1 MCGFTLL
8 TSLFFLICCNFYADG
23 LLWKGPSFYCKLLL
37 LFQLDALSKSHPYNP
52 LWAQLGEL
60 YGALGYPLKIAK
72 TVVTSGA
79 KKVELLNR
87 ILSSLTY
94 FIRCSEVE
102 KRVVVESQDSTEE
115 QFGDLSAA
123 TSCQSN
129 SSSRTTLL
137 NEDPQPS
144 HSSFTRRFLSSHDV
158 MTVFDNR
165 VDHGVEIGREL
176 QAENS
181 FCPFPDKCSNNMK
194 MTSSPLP
201 SKVIKGDCY
210 SVHNVCD
217 SKERDFSSAQKS
229 VPLDQSSVGYVRK
242 DGHLLVPPGGGMRR
256 TPSFMKR
263 LDNTISAIE
272 LENSD
277 PKSCVGTGRLYPS
290 LADLQIDDETED
302 SKFPLHPDN
311 KPSVAD
317 LERVELNNVKSDFS
331 FRHEDIS
338 LKVSRLC
345 RVPTSAILYHL
356 QNEDNGKD
364 SKVEEVLLPKR
375 VESERQRS
383 SVKTSPIFKAK
394 PSEVLENS
402 ENLLSGSCTVSCEK
416 ISVKSVS
423 EDEDRSG
430 KGDVIFVIGDN
441 EQLIDIKQSHK
452 CESEH
457 IEKAVSN
464 DKKTLDHDACDDYPS
479 VLSTSSLHAPP
490 LFCEHEFD
498 SAKKFQS
505 DTNVGS
511 GKHDFLEENINVPG
525 REKRTKQCTTCS
537 TSKSGYR
544 VITVRPSV
552 IELEREHGGLKTDLS
567 VENYVRTSR
576 PVSRSLSLLSP
587 LSGEKVGK
595 KTSPLC
601 RRHSDCV
608 CDISRYLKAYH
619 SVRFHFERCEG
630 VLMNYIE
637 GRDQKKSLHQ
647 TDKKTDKVAEARGNF
662 CLHESSVVC
671 ENYSCLD
678 TDTFNI
684 GCRTVMDKS
693 VVDKI
698 SDNLDMCVMG
708 GQKYPCCKNGYVS
721 EGNAI
726 FDDYSSLSE
735 DDVLCDSTSN
745 RKTEEDGITSAEQQQ
760 YESLLELPMPRLVQI
775 LYQV

>member
-1 MCGFTLL
+1 
-8 TSLFFLICCNFYADG
+8 
-23 LLWKGPSFYCKLLL
+23 
-37 LFQLDALSKSHPYNP
+37 LDALSKSHPYNP

-60 YGALGYPLKIAK
+60 YGALGFPLKVAK
-72 TVVTSGA
+72 TIVTSGA

-102 KRVVVESQDSTEE
+102 KRVIERQDSTEE

-123 TSCQSN
+123 TSWQSS

-137 NEDPQPS
+137 NEDSQPS

-176 QAENS
+176 QAENCV
-181 FCPFPDKCSNNMK
+181 CPFPDKCSNNNMRTK
-194 MTSSPLP
+194 SSPLHF
-201 SKVIKGDCY
+201 KAIKDDCS
-210 SVHNVCD
+210 SVQNVCGN
-217 SKERDFSSAQKS
+217 KEHDCSSAPKS
-229 VPLDQSSVGYVRK
+229 VPLDQLNVRNESVSDVRE
-242 DGHLLVPPGGGMRR
+242 DVHLLVPPVGGMRR
-256 TPSFMKR
+256 TASFMKR
-263 LDNTISAIE
+263 LDNTTTTVE

-277 PKSCVGTGRLYPS
+277 PKSSAGTGRLYPS
-290 LADLQIDDETED
+290 LADLKLVDDETGD
-302 SKFPLHPDN
+302 SNFSLCPDN
-311 KPSVAD
+311 EPNVAD

-331 FRHEDIS
+331 FQHEDIS

-383 SVKTSPIFKAK
+383 SPKTAPVFKAK
-394 PSEVLENS
+394 PSEILENS
-402 ENLLSGSCTVSCEK
+402 KNSLSCIVSCEK
-416 ISVKSVS
+416 ISVKNVS
-423 EDEDRSG
+423 EDDDGRSG

-452 CESEH
+452 SETEH

-464 DKKTLDHDACDDYPS
+464 NKKSLGHDVCDDYPT
-479 VLSTSSLHAPP
+479 VLRTSSLHASP
-490 LFCEHEFD
+490 LICEHEFD
-498 SAKKFQS
+498 LAKKFQL
-505 DTNVGS
+505 DINVGS
-511 GKHDFLEENINVPG
+511 GKCEFQEETINVPT
-525 REKRTKQCTTCS
+525 REQRTKQCTTCS

-552 IELEREHGGLKTDLS
+552 IELEDECGGLKTDLS
-567 VENYVRTSR
+567 VKNYVRTSR

-595 KTSPLC
+595 NTSSLC

-647 TDKKTDKVAEARGNF
+647 TDEKTDKVAEARGNF
-662 CLHESSVVC
+662 CLSESSTVC
-671 ENYSCLD
+671 ENYSSINK
-678 TDTFNI
+678 DTFSV
-684 GCRTVMDKS
+684 GCRTMMVKSLLDKTNDNCDMS
-693 VVDKI
+693 VTR
-698 SDNLDMCVMG
+698 G
-708 GQKYPCCKNGYVS
+708 HKYPCCINGYVG

-726 FDDYSSLSE
+726 FDDYSNLSD
-735 DDVLCDSTSN
+735 DDVLCDIRTSS
-745 RKTEEDGITSAEQQQ
+745 RKAEEDGITSAEQQQ
-760 YESLLELPMPRLVQI
+760 CESLLELPMPRLVQS
-775 LYQV
+775 LNQV